1 MKKIDLKALII
12 TSVFCLLPI
21 ILGVVYYDSLPEKVA
36 IHFDIKNNPDNYL
49 PKAIFVYLM
58 PVFMVLIQIFCC
70 ITTDLTDKHKE
81 ANKKVTRVFKWIIPF
96 ITVLLYVVTLLFNLK
111 HIIDVRAYVMI
122 MLGMMFIVVG
132 NYTPKTIGGVYN
144 KHNFKD
150 ERVQKRITKIVSYL
164 FIIFGVL
171 LIISVVFK
179 PIISAIVMG
188 MLILNM
194 LIIMVYGY
202 IEDKKTIKNSESK

>member
-1 MKKIDLKALII
+1 MKKIDFKTLII
-12 TSVFCLLPI
+12 TCIFCLLPI
-21 ILGVVYYDSLPEKVA
+21 ILGVVYYDNLPDRVA
-36 IHFDIKNNPDNYL
+36 IHFDINNNPDNYF

-70 ITTDLTDKHKE
+70 MTTDLADKHKE
-81 ANKKVTRVFKWIIPF
+81 ANKKATRVFKWIIPF

-111 HIIDVRAYVMI
+111 YVIDIRAYIMI

-150 ERVQKRITKIVSYL
+150 EGVQKRITKIVSYL
-164 FIIFGVL
+164 FIAFGIL
-171 LIISVVFK
+171 LIISVLFQ

-188 MLILNM
+188 FLILDM

-202 IEDKKTIKNSESK
+202 IEDRKAIKNKENK